1 MQKLKE
7 IGFLKVTALHMG
19 TSIQVRCHVCD
30 VCTLHHDIGKR
41 KVAGIEATPEL
52 EAAQKCHGSTVFE
65 LACHAESYQFVL
77 L

>member
-1 MQKLKE
+1 
-7 IGFLKVTALHMG
+7 MG

-30 VCTLHHDIGKR
+30 VCILHHDIGKR